1 MERTLMH
8 RSLGV
13 QPALLAFAFLVV
25 TLPLPAQ
32 QPSPFARI
40 ARVLERVSVV
50 GSIGPSFYSD
60 ADIQSALREDQS
72 IASPRNSQKE
82 GPWTLSLRY
91 LLTPTLEARVLYSDA
106 RLGHTEGDGPGGWFS
121 IAKDVRSYAAMVA
134 VRVGKSIWLGAGP
147 SVNRTGVYLDSAT
160 VPGVILGGSIRAP
173 LAGDH
178 VFFEVGLEY
187 RYLRPVD
194 IGPITQVPILNTTVT
209 VEVLPRTSV
218 SLSYGLLSVGFGVR
232 L

>member
-1 MERTLMH
+1 MKHGRVSVL
-8 RSLGV
+8 
-13 QPALLAFAFLVV
+13 PALMELAFVV
-25 TLPLPAQ
+25 VAAPLLAQ
-32 QPSPFARI
+32 QSSPFARVS
-40 ARVLERVSVV
+40 RVLDRLSVV

-60 ADIQSALREDQS
+60 ADIQSALREDKN

-121 IAKDVRSYAAMVA
+121 ITKDVQSYAALVA
-134 VRVGKSIWLGAGP
+134 VRVGKSIWLAAGP
-147 SVNRTGVYLDSAT
+147 SLNRTGVYVDSAT

-187 RYLRPVD
+187 RYVRPVD
-194 IGPITQVPILNTTVT
+194 IGPISQMPILNTTVR

-218 SLSYGLLSVGFGVR
+218 SLSYGLLSVGFGIR
-232 L
+232 F